1 MEIKSSQKN
10 DPIFFCIFCDY
21 NTSKKSNLIKHISTS
36 KHKIATFGNLL
47 ETFGNQKVA
56 LDKQNLCVKC
66 ERIFASKSGLW
77 KHKRKCSHMDQT
89 QKILEVIKN
98 DSEVHKFLMEQNKQL
113 IEKITEQNKQLME
126 QNNHLIQVTNINNSN
141 VVNNKISNKFNIQ
154 VFLNETCKNALNIND
169 FINSLSIGQ
178 KELEKTARLGYAE
191 GISQI
196 FIDGLKQIDI
206 SIRPVHCSDYKRT
219 ILYIKDNNE
228 WVKDNENKDK
238 ITSAIKKITYKNIQQ
253 IAEWQK
259 SHPEYS
265 NPESK
270 VNDIYMKMLCEVMS
284 GNSKEEQ
291 EKNYQRIIKNVLKE
305 VTIDK
310 KCIL

>member
-1 MEIKSSQKN
+1 METKEPK
-10 DPIFFCIFCDY
+10 IFETIFYCKLCDY
-21 NTSKKSNLIKHISTS
+21 STCKRSNLT
-36 KHKIATFGNLL
+36 KHKSTGKHKKATL

-56 LDKQNLCVKC
+56 LDNFFLCKFC
-66 ERIFASKSGLW
+66 ERIFSSKSGLW
-77 KHKRKCSHMDQT
+77 KHNQKCSQMDPT

-98 DSEVHKFLMEQNKQL
+98 DSEVHKFLIEQNKQL
-113 IEKITEQNKQLME
+113 IEKITEQNNHLME
-126 QNNHLIQVTNINNSN
+126 QNSQLIQVNNINNSN
-141 VVNNKISNKFNIQ
+141 IVNNKINNKFNIN
-154 VFLNETCKNALNIND
+154 VFLNETCKNAININD

-178 KELEKTARLGYAE
+178 KELETTAKLGYAE

-228 WVKDNENKDK
+228 WIKDNENKDK
-238 ITSAIKKITYKNIQQ
+238 ITNAIKKITYKNIQQ

-259 SHPEYS
+259 ANPEYS
-265 NPESK
+265 NPDSK
-270 VNDIYMKMLCEVMS
+270 VSDIYMKMLCEVMS

-310 KCIL
+310 KSIV